1 MTDRP
6 PHAPVQAPLQ
16 QLPAGLGAAAD
27 YARLAQRFIAEPLL
41 AHLDGGAGHDRSAA
55 ANLAAFGRWQV
66 MPRLLR
72 DLRHGHTR
80 CRPAGLDLPHPLLL
94 AAVARLGEY
103 HPQAERAVAQ
113 AAAATDT
120 VQVLSTLSSLTLEE
134 VAAAAPAAP
143 RWFQLYLQPRRE
155 ATQDLLRRAA
165 AAGYRAVVL
174 TLDAPVQSPSLRAL
188 RAGYRAPAAPAP
200 NLLPYAA
207 GDAALPTP
215 PLGPGDSRVF
225 QGALRHAPRS
235 EDLDWLLADSPL
247 PVWIK
252 GVLHPDDAR
261 ALATRGVAGL
271 VVSNHGGRSLD
282 GAPAS
287 LDCLAAVRAAVGP
300 QLPLLFDGGIRGGD
314 DVFKALALGAS
325 AVMVGRLQAHA
336 LAVAGALGVAHMLK
350 LLREELELTMALAGC
365 ATLADI
371 GPHCLVAA
379 PAPIA
384 PPPSALAPGPD
395 ERPPC

>member
-1 MTDRP
+1 MPGLPTSAASRP
-6 PHAPVQAPLQ
+6 PLDR
-16 QLPAGLGAAAD
+16 LPAGLGAAAD
-27 YARLAQRFIAEPLL
+27 YAQLAPQFIAAPLL
-41 AHLDGGAGHDRSAA
+41 AHIDGGSGRDRTAA
-55 ANLAAFGRWQV
+55 ANLSAFGRWQL

-72 DLRHGHTR
+72 DLRQGHTR
-80 CRPAGLDLPHPLLL
+80 CTLAGQALAHPLLL
-94 AAVARLGEY
+94 AAVARLGEV
-103 HPQAERAVAQ
+103 HAAGERAVAQ

-120 VQVLSTLSSLTLEE
+120 VQVLSTLSSHTLED
-134 VAAAAPAAP
+134 VAAAAPGAA

-155 ATQDLLRRAA
+155 ATWDLLRRAQ
-165 AAGYRAVVL
+165 AAGYGALVL

-188 RAGYRAPAAPAP
+188 HAGYRAPDGIAP
-200 NLLPYAA
+200 NLQPYAA
-207 GDAALPTP
+207 EDASMARA
-215 PLGPGDSRVF
+215 PLQAGDSRVF
-225 QGALRHAPRS
+225 QGALRHAPLP
-235 EDLDWLLADSPL
+235 EDLDWLLAESRL

-261 ALATRGVAGL
+261 ALAGRGVAGL

-300 QLPLLFDGGIRGGD
+300 ALPLLFDGGIRGGD
-314 DVFKALALGAS
+314 DVFKALALGAN

-336 LAVAGALGVAHMLK
+336 LAVAGALGVAHMLR

-371 GPHCLVAA
+371 GPHCLV
-379 PAPIA
+379 PAPTLS
-384 PPPSALAPGPD
+384 PHEGS
-395 ERPPC
+395 PC